1 MSNYPSDSSVDSV
14 TIKVFRTSTTVKGG
28 RRFSFAALVVS
39 GDRKGT
45 VGIGYQKSAQVPMAV
60 EKAQR
65 EASRRLRAFPLQ
77 GRTIPHAVEGRF
89 GATIVRLIPAAPGT
103 GVIAGATVRNIL
115 DMFGVQDCLTKVY
128 GSSNPRNLVKAAFDA
143 LDQLRTREKV
153 QQLRGVEIPE
163 TAVEVA
169 IRRGSASMVKLA
181 GGERMAAPVNT
192 VGDDRRGGRGGRGG
206 PRGGGRGGPRG
217 GYGDAPSH
225 AAAASPTATPSG
237 GAAPAAPQS

>member
-1 MSNYPSDSSVDSV
+1 MSNYPTDSSVESV

-39 GDRKGT
+39 GDRNGS

-65 EASRRLRAFPLQ
+65 EAGRKLRPFPLQ
-77 GRTIPHAVEGRF
+77 GRTIPHQVEGRF
-89 GATIVRLIPAAPGT
+89 GATIVRIIPAAPGT

-128 GSSNPRNLVKAAFDA
+128 GNSNPRNLSKAVFDA
-143 LDQLRTREKV
+143 LNQLRTRAKV

-169 IRRGSASMVKLA
+169 IQRGAASSPRRST
-181 GGERMAAPVNT
+181 GEKMAAPVNT

-206 PRGGGRGGPRG
+206 PRGGFGGGGGRG
-217 GYGDAPSH
+217 
-225 AAAASPTATPSG
+225 
-237 GAAPAAPQS
+237 